1 MKIFKDTLG
10 ISSLEGRI
18 SLLENRVEKYETVL
32 ETIASVLKQN
42 SKNVV
47 ELSRYI
53 REIIDAAGLEVESR
67 NKNDVYH

>member
-18 SLLENRVEKYETVL
+18 SLLENRVEKYETAL